1 MLYKQA
7 EQSWFLPK
15 AMKLGKLTKGI
26 KLHAKDPASV
36 TKANL
41 GEILDKLCTISEKK
55 DFLRSLPSDVTALLT
70 GIYMNEQTDWN
81 ALEKAVSKTDSIM
94 NAIKQK
100 AGADPAQ
107 MAQTIGKANCTSE
120 GQALY
125 SFLEKL
131 SAFEDSF
138 SANMTAIE
146 ASADWLDLS
155 AEKLNT
161 YAENADKLRYAAQLN
176 SVDKELSDNG
186 LSGVSE
192 SYRTGNVDSE
202 NVEKAFSCTL
212 NYQLALMII
221 NSDKRLSQFSSNL
234 SLIHISEPTRRS

>member
-7 EQSWFLPK
+7 VQSWFLPK
-15 AMKLGKLTKGI
+15 AMKLGKLVKSL

-81 ALEKAVSKTDSIM
+81 VLEKAVSKTDSIM

-120 GQALY
+120 GQAL
-125 SFLEKL
+125 
-131 SAFEDSF
+131 
-138 SANMTAIE
+138 
-146 ASADWLDLS
+146 
-155 AEKLNT
+155 
-161 YAENADKLRYAAQLN
+161 
-176 SVDKELSDNG
+176 
-186 LSGVSE
+186 
-192 SYRTGNVDSE
+192 
-202 NVEKAFSCTL
+202 
-212 NYQLALMII
+212 
-221 NSDKRLSQFSSNL
+221 SSL
-234 SLIHISEPTRRS
+234 P